1 MPAVVAVTAADFD
14 AIFRDQLQPMNPAL
28 SATEWRR
35 LFTLPWASGTDTI
48 GYGLKEGDRFV
59 GFAACILAEIETPVG
74 RRRTCNVSTW
84 VVDPEHRA
92 AAMALVMPVLKDREL
107 IITNLTPVP
116 SVHEIFSRMGFKTL
130 ETHIRVHPFV
140 PSIGGGSVRF
150 DEAIDA
156 HHLSDAAASVHSA
169 HRAFARTALV
179 QQGDRQCYVI
189 YTITRRR
196 RLRTVRLHHVSPRD
210 GLRWGLRPLQRAVL
224 RRHAAVLVEYD
235 ARLATEAPGPTV
247 DVALEPT
254 RLYRGAGVPPEAVS
268 NAYSETVLLNI

>member
-14 AIFRDQLQPMNPAL
+14 ALFRDQLQPMNPAL
-28 SATEWRR
+28 SAMEWRR
-35 LFTLPWASGTDTI
+35 LFELPWDTGTDTI
-48 GYGLKEGDRFV
+48 GYALKEGERFV
-59 GFAACILAEIETPVG
+59 GFAACILAVIETPVG

-84 VVDPEHRA
+84 VVDAEHRA

-130 ETHIRVHPFV
+130 ETAITVHPFV

-150 DEAIDA
+150 DAAIDPA
-156 HHLSDAAASVHSA
+156 LLPPSIAAVHAA
-169 HRAFARTALV
+169 HRTFARTALV

-196 RLRTVRLHHVSPRD
+196 RLRAVRLHYVSPRG
-210 GLRWGLRPLQRAVL
+210 GLRWALRPLQRAVL
-224 RRHAAVLVEYD
+224 GRHAAVLVEYD
-235 ARLATEAPGPTV
+235 ARLAADAPGPTV
-247 DVALEPT
+247 RVALEPS
-254 RLYRGAGVPPEAVS
+254 RLYRGAGVPPDAVS